1 MENNIKGDGLG
12 KYHYCILMYLNNYRL
27 IDCEKYWDVL
37 LNKLGQ
43 YMYSWCE
50 YYAERNNF

>member
-1 MENNIKGDGLG
+1 MENNIKGEGLG
-12 KYHYCILMYLNNYRL
+12 KGKYYYRILMYLNNYRL

-43 YMYSWCE
+43 YM
-50 YYAERNNF
+50 FL

>member
-1 MENNIKGDGLG
+1 MENNIKGEGLG
-12 KYHYCILMYLNNYRL
+12 KYHYLILMYLNNYRL
-27 IDCEKYWDVL
+27 IDCEKYWDFL

-43 YMYSWCE
+43 YMYLWCE

>member
-27 IDCEKYWDVL
+27 IDYEKYWDVL

-43 YMYSWCE
+43 YMYS
-50 YYAERNNF
+50 